1 MPELSRPRLRPALE
15 GPFAED
21 WARQLATANEILG
34 RLEGQ
39 EGVILADQ
47 VGMGKTFT
55 ALAVALKEI
64 VGTPSLGQVV
74 VFVPA
79 KVATKWH
86 NEWNKF
92 REMLVLDGDGIRC
105 PPPLR
110 RGEDFLKALDDP
122 PDRRGHILIVTHE
135 ALTQSLNDRFIQLAL
150 MYYAVRNRTGAAD
163 IRQLIA
169 RWSTGSAGLLRD
181 VSMKPEYVRALLE
194 APPADWRD
202 VWRSSTGEDLGDD
215 PVPAQLDDVSS
226 QLDLDDLF
234 HVLRSLPKYKSANI
248 RGRLKV
254 ARTSLSDATQSVW
267 KQVLVNTQLRLPL
280 IIVDEAHALKND
292 RTRVS
297 RLFTPLQGQTEV
309 GALKEIFDRM
319 LFLTATP
326 FELGHSELIRVLS
339 RFGAVNPSGGLP
351 AEPLKDRL
359 ARLAERLRMAQ
370 ETAITLDASWTRLS
384 LEDAEA
390 FSAWS
395 ATDEPPIG
403 ASTAVGRAWRDA
415 QNAAQAREH
424 MHEALRPWIIRHQR
438 PGRRSYLP
446 GSAID
451 PASDSQTTQG
461 LVVPDSAALAFLL
474 AARAQSVASQAR
486 SGSGRPLFAYGI
498 ASSYETFLRLE
509 EGSEI
514 PLDSDE
520 PAESD
525 PDDSE
530 SPSKDGGS
538 EPGIQQADWY
548 RNEIGRLLASD
559 EVRDD
564 HPKVRATA
572 ARALEL
578 WAQGEKCLIFCW
590 YIRTTQRLTE
600 TILKEVDRY
609 VVHQASSRLDVP
621 ESDVG
626 RRLDQLSD
634 HLLKGESRNFHRIR
648 EHVLDALSEAPHL
661 DEQTRDQVAQVAIR
675 HLRTADYLVRYSHMS
690 PGMGPDDVIRGI
702 QGDNPVG
709 VDIGRRW
716 ITFAQRL
723 QEMVPA
729 ERERTMA
736 SLLGEQRDDGD
747 SGGPRARG
755 ASLASVRRA
764 YGQTDRED
772 RERLI
777 TVFNTP
783 FAPDILVASSVM
795 GEGIDLH
802 HECRH
807 VIHHDL
813 DWNPS
818 RLEQRT
824 GRLDRIGA
832 LAEREGQPIVVYEP
846 YLSGTHDEK
855 MFLVVKDR
863 AGWFDIV
870 MGQSHSTTEEE
881 TDSLEKRV
889 PLAPAIAA
897 ALTMDL
903 SVVPPSS
910 ATLSRD

>member
-1 MPELSRPRLRPALE
+1 MPDLSRPRLRPALE

-21 WARQLATANEILG
+21 WARQLATANEILR
-34 RLEGQ
+34 RLKDQ

-55 ALAVALKEI
+55 ALAIALKEI
-64 VGTPSLGQVV
+64 VRTPSLGQVV

-79 KVATKWH
+79 NVATKWF

-92 REMLVLDGDGIRC
+92 KEMLVLDGDAIRC
-105 PPPLR
+105 PAPLR
-110 RGEDFLKALDDP
+110 RGEDFLKALDDS

-169 RWSTGSAGLLRD
+169 RWSTGSTGLLRD
-181 VSMKPEYVRALLE
+181 ASMKPEYVRALLD
-194 APPADWRD
+194 APPGDWGD
-202 VWRSSTGEDLGDD
+202 VWLSSTGEDLGDD
-215 PVPAQLDDVSS
+215 PVPAQLDAVSS

-234 HVLRSLPKYKSANI
+234 YVLKSLPKYKSANI
-248 RGRLKV
+248 RDRLKV

-297 RLFTPLQGQTEV
+297 RLFTPLQDQPED
-309 GALKEIFDRM
+309 GALKDIFDRM

-339 RFGAVNPSGGLP
+339 RFSAVNPSGGLP

-359 ARLAERLRMAQ
+359 ARLAEQLRIAQ
-370 ETAITLDASWTRLS
+370 ETAITLDESWARLVS
-384 LEDAEA
+384 EDTEA

-395 ATDEPPIG
+395 PANDPPIG
-403 ASTAVGRAWRDA
+403 ASSAVGRAWRDA
-415 QNAAQAREH
+415 QNAAQAREQ
-424 MHEALRPWIIRHQR
+424 MHKALRPWVIRHQR
-438 PGRRSYLP
+438 PGRRTYLP
-446 GSAID
+446 GSAIV
-451 PASDSQTTQG
+451 PGRDSQTIEG
-461 LVVPDSAALAFLL
+461 LAVPDSAALAFLL

-486 SGSGRPLFAYGI
+486 GGSGRPLFAYGI

-509 EGSEI
+509 EGSEL

-520 PAESD
+520 PADSD
-525 PDDSE
+525 PDSSDF
-530 SPSKDGGS
+530 PGKDGGPAPGS
-538 EPGIQQADWY
+538 EQADWY
-548 RNEIGRLLASD
+548 RSEISRLLASD
-559 EVRDD
+559 EVRDE

-578 WAQGEKCLIFCW
+578 WTQGKKCLIFCW

-609 VVHQASSRLDVP
+609 VVHQASIRLEVP
-621 ESDVG
+621 QSDVG
-626 RRLDQLSD
+626 RHLDQLSD
-634 HLLKGESRNFHRIR
+634 HLLKGESRNFYRIR
-648 EHVLDALSEAPHL
+648 EHVLDALSEATHL
-661 DEQTRDQVAQVAIR
+661 DDQTRDQVAQVAVR

-690 PGMGPDDVIRGI
+690 PDIGPDDVIRGI

-709 VDIGRRW
+709 VDIGGRW

-723 QEMVPA
+723 QDMVTA
-729 ERERTMA
+729 ERERTMS
-736 SLLGEQRDDGD
+736 SLLGEQRDD
-747 SGGPRARG
+747 GGPRARG

-783 FAPDILVASSVM
+783 FAPDLLVASSVM

-802 HECRH
+802 QECRH

-870 MGQSHSTTEEE
+870 MGQPHATTEEE

-903 SVVPPSS
+903 SVIPQSV
-910 ATLSRD
+910 AALSRD

>member
-1 MPELSRPRLRPALE
+1 MPELIRPRLRPALE

-21 WARQLATANEILG
+21 WARQLATANEILR
-34 RLEGQ
+34 RLESQ

-64 VGTPSLGQVV
+64 VRTPSLGQVV
-74 VFVPA
+74 VFAPA
-79 KVATKWH
+79 KVATKWL

-92 REMLVLDGDGIRC
+92 KEMLVLDGDAIRC

-169 RWSTGSAGLLRD
+169 RWSTGSTGLLRD
-181 VSMKPEYVRALLE
+181 TSMKPEYVRALLE
-194 APPADWRD
+194 TPPADWRD
-202 VWRSSTGEDLGDD
+202 VWRSSAGEDLGDD
-215 PVPAQLDDVSS
+215 PVPAQLDAVSS

-234 HVLRSLPKYKSANI
+234 HVLKNLPKYKSANI
-248 RGRLKV
+248 RDRLKV
-254 ARTSLSDATQSVW
+254 ARSSLSDATQSVW

-297 RLFTPLQGQTEV
+297 RLFTPLQDHSED
-309 GALKEIFDRM
+309 GALKDIFNRM
-319 LFLTATP
+319 LLLTATP

-339 RFGAVNPSGGLP
+339 RCDAVNPSGDLP
-351 AEPLKDRL
+351 AETLKDRL

-370 ETAITLDASWTRLS
+370 ETAITLDSSWTRLS
-384 LEDAEA
+384 LEDTEA
-390 FSAWS
+390 FSGWS
-395 ATDEPPIG
+395 ASDDPPIG
-403 ASTAVGRAWRDA
+403 ASSAVGRAWRDA
-415 QNAAQAREH
+415 QNAARAREQ
-424 MHEALRPWIIRHQR
+424 MHKELHPWVIRHQR
-438 PGRRSYLP
+438 PGRRTYLT
-446 GSAID
+446 GAAID
-451 PASDSQTTQG
+451 PSGDSQAAEG
-461 LVVPDSAALAFLL
+461 LAVPDSAALAFLL

-486 SGSGRPLFAYGI
+486 GGSGRPLFAYGI

-509 EGSEI
+509 EGSEL
-514 PLDSDE
+514 PRDSDE
-520 PAESD
+520 PVASD
-525 PDDSE
+525 PDDSDF
-530 SPSKDGGS
+530 PSKDDRPAPGS
-538 EPGIQQADWY
+538 EEADWY
-548 RNEIGRLLASD
+548 RSEISRLLASA
-559 EVRDD
+559 EVRDE

-572 ARALEL
+572 ARALDL
-578 WAQGEKCLIFCW
+578 WAHGEKCLIFCW

-600 TILKEVDRY
+600 TILKQVDGW
-609 VVHQASSRLDVP
+609 VVHQAAMRLEVP

-626 RRLDQLSD
+626 RHLDQLAD

-648 EHVLDALSEAPHL
+648 EHVLDALSEVPLL
-661 DEQTRDQVAQVAIR
+661 DDQTRDQVVQVAIR
-675 HLRTADYLVRYSHMS
+675 HLRTAEYLVRYSHMS
-690 PGMGPDDVIRGI
+690 PDMGPADVIRGI
-702 QGDNPVG
+702 QGDNPVR

-736 SLLGEQRDDGD
+736 SLLGEQRDDGGT
-747 SGGPRARG
+747 SGPRARG

-764 YGQTDRED
+764 YGQTDRDD

-783 FAPDILVASSVM
+783 FAPDVLVASSVM

-802 HECRH
+802 QECRH

-818 RLEQRT
+818 KLEQRT

-832 LAEREGQPIVVYEP
+832 LAEREGKPIVVYEP
-846 YLSGTHDEK
+846 FLSGTHDEK

-870 MGQSHSTTEEE
+870 MGQSHATTEEE

-889 PLAPAIAA
+889 PLVPAIAA

-903 SVVPPSS
+903 SVVPRSGTAP
-910 ATLSRD
+910 

>member
-1 MPELSRPRLRPALE
+1 MPELSRPRLRPALD

-21 WARQLATANEILG
+21 WARQLTTANEILR
-34 RLEGQ
+34 RLEDQ

-64 VGTPSLGQVV
+64 VRTPSLSQVV

-92 REMLVLDGDGIRC
+92 KEMLVVDGDAIKC
-105 PPPLR
+105 SHPLR

-150 MYYAVRNRTGAAD
+150 MYYAVRGRNDAD
-163 IRQLIA
+163 RNRQLIA
-169 RWSTGSAGLLRD
+169 RWSTGSTGLLRD
-181 VSMKPEYVRALLE
+181 ASMKPDYVQALLDT
-194 APPADWRD
+194 PPANWKE
-202 VWRSSTGEDLGDD
+202 VWRSATGEDLEDD
-215 PVPAQLDDVSS
+215 PVPTQLDDISRH
-226 QLDLDDLF
+226 LDLSELL
-234 HVLRSLPKYKSANI
+234 HVLKRLPKRESTNI
-248 RGRLKV
+248 RDRLRD
-254 ARTSLSDATQSVW
+254 ARTSLNNATQSVW
-267 KQVLVNTQLRLPL
+267 KQVLANSQLQLPL

-297 RLFTPLQGQTEV
+297 RLFTPLQDQSED
-309 GALKEIFDRM
+309 GALKDIFDRM

-351 AEPLKDRL
+351 AEPLEDRL

-370 ETAITLDASWTRLS
+370 ETAITLDVSWARLS
-384 LEDAEA
+384 FEDAEA

-395 ATDEPPIG
+395 ATDDPPIG
-403 ASTAVGRAWRDA
+403 ARSAVGRAWRDA
-415 QNAAQAREH
+415 QNAARAREQ
-424 MHEALRPWIIRHQR
+424 MHKELRPWVIRHQR
-438 PGRRSYLP
+438 PGRRAYLT
-446 GSAID
+446 GAAID
-451 PASDSQTTQG
+451 PSGDSQAAEG
-461 LVVPDSAALAFLL
+461 LAVPDSAALAFLL

-486 SGSGRPLFAYGI
+486 GGSGRPLFAYGI

-509 EGSEI
+509 EGSEP
-514 PLDSDE
+514 PLDSDGS
-520 PAESD
+520 ADSD
-525 PDDSE
+525 PDNSDVQ
-530 SPSKDGGS
+530 SKDGGS
-538 EPGIQQADWY
+538 APGSQEADWY
-548 RNEIGRLLASD
+548 RSEISRLLASE
-559 EVRDD
+559 EVRDE

-572 ARALEL
+572 ARAVEL

-600 TILKEVDRY
+600 TLLKEVDRY
-609 VVHQASSRLDVP
+609 VVHQAAIRLEVP

-626 RRLDQLSD
+626 RHLDQLSD
-634 HLLKGESRNFHRIR
+634 RLLKRDSRNLVRIR
-648 EHVLDALSEAPHL
+648 EHVLDALSEVPHL
-661 DEQTRDQVAQVAIR
+661 DDQTRDQVAQVAVR

-690 PGMGPDDVIRGI
+690 PDMGPEDVIRGI

-723 QEMVPA
+723 QDMVPA

-736 SLLGEQRDDGD
+736 SLLGQQRDDG
-747 SGGPRARG
+747 GTGEPRARG
-755 ASLASVRRA
+755 ASLAPVRRA

-783 FAPDILVASSVM
+783 FAPDLLVASSVM

-802 HECRH
+802 QECRH

-818 RLEQRT
+818 KLEQRT

-832 LAEREGQPIVVYEP
+832 LAEREGKPIVVYEP

-870 MGQSHSTTEEE
+870 MGQSHATTEEE

-889 PLAPAIAA
+889 PLAPAIAG
-897 ALTMDL
+897 ALAMDL
-903 SVVPPSS
+903 SVVAQSGTAP
-910 ATLSRD
+910 